1 MKFRKKYLYILI
13 IIFSLSCCS
22 KSKLLNIQDKKF
34 SFNEQSFEKSYS
46 VNDVLNSFNI
56 EIIIPEGI
64 SINALPNGSLLVV
77 IENQDGENEE
87 NILNKGKIEQYYY
100 SSYEERTISRIVY
113 KTVDL
118 GKYKKI
124 KKIKVLVKEPF
135 CLPESAILNITNL
148 SSALFF
154 ESN

>member
-1 MKFRKKYLYILI
+1 MKKKYLYLLV

-22 KSKLLNIQDKKF
+22 KSKLLNIQDKDF
-34 SFNEQSFEKSYS
+34 LFNEQSFEKHYS
-46 VNDVLNSFNI
+46 IDDVLDYFDI
-56 EIIIPEGI
+56 EIILPEGI
-64 SINALPNGSLLVV
+64 SINDLPNGSLLVV

-100 SSYEERTISRIVY
+100 SSYEDRTISRIVY
-113 KTVDL
+113 KAIDL

-124 KKIKVLVKEPF
+124 NAIKVLVKEPF
-135 CLPESAILNITNL
+135 YLPESAILNITNS